1 MNTIELNMIRA
12 IAECVAMDRDV
23 EWLRYNVEVVDLTD
37 EVEII
42 IL

>member
-1 MNTIELNMIRA
+1 MSTLELNMILA
-12 IAECVAMDRDV
+12 VAECVAMNRDV

-37 EVEII
+37 EVELI